1 MSHRW
6 LMGLFVF
13 VLSVILAGCWPV
25 PNRISVS
32 PDGVIALTMPNET
45 TGLYEAFP
53 RSGHIWLIDAL
64 TGRVQTVLT
73 EGENLSWA
81 TFSPDGQELLYVDGP
96 PLEPQGVLSAVPPRP
111 WRLMLFQR
119 RTETYT
125 ELLRGDRG
133 FLWAPTFSPD
143 GRKIAYYRSDGESL
157 GLFLFDR
164 ETREEHQLKLM
175 RDRERIFYVP
185 YEPGP
190 LWAPD
195 GQGVFVLGVERMLPE
210 DSETVRI
217 VEGQI
222 ALVSIACGCEQRVL
236 RGFFPLVPAPFSLIA
251 SPDGTK
257 LYFNGYDR
265 TFSVS
270 AQERVN
276 LYEVALETG
285 EQATLYDSGGIVV
298 APALSPDGERLLF
311 TVIVPEEAPK
321 ADLYLLDLTSARPA
335 RKLTDDGRSGFGFW
349 ISQERVG
356 YLRATEPGVPKAE
369 IWIKDLSTG
378 EERNLSVLLG
388 VQRPVVQL
396 IRDNRR
402 YQEELTMTQQALG
415 SVERQLQ
422 ALGETIAELSRKL
435 DAVQTQSAEMNDQTH
450 QKLSELTQQIGA
462 LMADMSAV
470 KTQLSGIEAD
480 VKATSARPALSLWQ
494 VAFALLIAVIV
505 IVWLIRR
512 ALHTLAQQLAFP
524 PQ

>member
-32 PDGVIALTMPNET
+32 PDGVIALTMPDET

-96 PLEPQGVLSAVPPRP
+96 PLEPQGVLSAVPSRP

-119 RTETYT
+119 RTETHT

-133 FLWAPTFSPD
+133 FLWAPRFSPD
-143 GRKIAYYRSDGESL
+143 GRKIAYYRSDGENLWLS
-157 GLFLFDR
+157 LFDR

-195 GQGVFVLGVERMLPE
+195 GQGIFVLGVERMLPE

-251 SPDGTK
+251 SPD
-257 LYFNGYDR
+257 
-265 TFSVS
+265 
-270 AQERVN
+270 
-276 LYEVALETG
+276 
-285 EQATLYDSGGIVV
+285 
-298 APALSPDGERLLF
+298 ALSPDGERLLF

-402 YQEELTMTQQALG
+402 YREELTMTQQALG

>member
-1 MSHRW
+1 MF
-6 LMGLFVF
+6 L
-13 VLSVILAGCWPV
+13 LSVMLTGCWPV

-32 PDGVIALTMPNET
+32 PDGVIALTMPDHT
-45 TGLYEAFP
+45 DGLYEAFP
-53 RSGHIWLIDAL
+53 RSGRIWLIDAL
-64 TGRVQTVLT
+64 TGHVQTVLT

-96 PLEPQGVLSAVPPRP
+96 PLDPQGILSAAPSQP

-133 FLWAPTFSPD
+133 SLWGLTFSPD
-143 GRKIAYYRSDGESL
+143 GRKIAYYRSDGENLWLS
-157 GLFLFDR
+157 LFDR
-164 ETREEHQLKLM
+164 ETREERQLKLM

-195 GQGVFVLGVERMLPE
+195 GQGVFVVGVKRILPE

-217 VEGQI
+217 VRGQI
-222 ALVSIACGCEQRVL
+222 ALVSIACGCEQRIVQ
-236 RGFFPLVPAPFSLIA
+236 GFFPLLPVPFSLID
-251 SPDGTK
+251 SSDGTK

-276 LYEVALETG
+276 LYEVPLETG
-285 EQATLYDSGGIVV
+285 EQTTLYDSGGIVV

-311 TVIVPEEAPK
+311 TVIVPEETPK
-321 ADLYLLDLTSARPA
+321 ADLYLLDLASARPA

-349 ISQERVG
+349 ISRERVG
-356 YLRATEPGVPKAE
+356 YLRSTEPGVPKGE
-369 IWIKDLSTG
+369 IWMRDLSTR
-378 EERNLSVLLG
+378 EDHNLSMLLG

-396 IRDNRR
+396 IRDNKR
-402 YQEELTMTQQALG
+402 YREELTATRQTLD

-422 ALGETIAELSRKL
+422 ILGETMAELSRKL
-435 DAVQTQSAEMNDQTH
+435 NAAQTQSVEMNDQTN
-450 QKLSELTQQIGA
+450 QKLSDLAQQIGA

-470 KTQLSGIEAD
+470 RTQLSGIEAD
-480 VKATSARPALSLWQ
+480 VKAVNARPALSLWQ
-494 VAFALLIAVIV
+494 VAIALLITVIV

>member
-13 VLSVILAGCWPV
+13 VLSVILAGCWPI

-32 PDGVIALTMPNET
+32 HDGVIALTMPDQT
-45 TGLYEAFP
+45 DGLYEAFP
-53 RSGHIWLIDAL
+53 RSGHIWLIDSL
-64 TGRVQTVLT
+64 TGHMQTVLT

-96 PLEPQGVLSAVPPRP
+96 SLEPQGVLSAGPSQP
-111 WRLMLFQR
+111 WRLMLLQR
-119 RTETYT
+119 RTERHT
-125 ELLRGDRG
+125 ELLHGDRG

-143 GRKIAYYRSDGESL
+143 GTKIAYYRGDGENL

-222 ALVSIACGCEQRVL
+222 ALVSIACGCEQRIV
-236 RGFFPLVPAPFSLIA
+236 RGFFPLVPVPFSLIA
-251 SPDGTK
+251 SPNGTK

-311 TVIVPEEAPK
+311 TVIVPEETPK

-402 YQEELTMTQQALG
+402 YQEELTMTQQALE

-422 ALGETIAELSRKL
+422 ALGETIAELYLKL
-435 DAVQTQSAEMNDQTH
+435 DAAQAQSLEMNDQTR
-450 QKLSELTQQIGA
+450 QRLSELTQQIGA

-470 KTQLSGIEAD
+470 KTQISGLETE
-480 VKATSARPALSLWQ
+480 VKIANTRPTLSLWQ
-494 VAFALLIAVIV
+494 VALALLIAVIV